1 MDIKFYKNKSAPN
14 IIPKALEYKFTAG
27 ATLKNNTSV
36 MNPIITVNLAE
47 YNLVIQSNYIYITK
61 FNRYYYI
68 DDITI
73 ANAVIEISMTCDVL
87 ESFKTDILNSTQLVA
102 RQENKKNFSIIDNR
116 LPMCSDV
123 SITCHYPDTTHDI
136 FTTSEGFFVLGTT
149 GGVSNG

>member
-1 MDIKFYKNKSAPN
+1 MDINFYKNKSAPN

-61 FNRYYYI
+61 FKRYYYI

-73 ANAVIEISMTCDVL
+73 VNALIEISMTCDVL
-87 ESFKTDILNSTQLVA
+87 ESFKKDILNSTQIIS
-102 RQENKKNFSIIDNR
+102 RQEKKKNLSIIDNR

-123 SITCHYPDTTHDI
+123 AITTHLPDKMGDT
-136 FTTSEGFFVLGTT
+136 FTTNEGFFVLGTT
-149 GGVSNG
+149 GGVTNG